1 MAKRTRYNNRKII
14 RSEQTLSLSKI
25 LAGMFVTFNYSESG
39 VTDPSPLLL
48 FLHHDMEKNILEG
61 LNLNYVNPAKITKLF
76 QVIEFKKGKKQM
88 ENLVY
93 LKEDYFRV
101 QISVSKK
108 RSFMTPQ
115 RFYNDVI
122 KADNVFLKSYRSY
135 KTDKLSALKVT
146 TISPEISG
154 MEIKKEGIFQDAAGR
169 WRDNIT
175 NRYVK
180 APK

>member
-1 MAKRTRYNNRKII
+1 
-14 RSEQTLSLSKI
+14 
-25 LAGMFVTFNYSESG
+25 
-39 VTDPSPLLL
+39 
-48 FLHHDMEKNILEG
+48 
-61 LNLNYVNPAKITKLF
+61 
-76 QVIEFKKGKKQM
+76 M

-146 TISPEISG
+146 TIAHKISG
-154 MEIKKEGIFQDAAGR
+154 VGNVREGIFQDDSGR

-175 NRYVK
+175 GR
-180 APK
+180 